1 MVYFRPFIDEKLKR
15 RISMSHSIDD
25 KLRCLREFF
34 LVEMSQYELICP
46 NRISMSHSIEFESKL
61 IESNL
66 F

>member
-1 MVYFRPFIDEKLKR
+1 
-15 RISMSHSIDD
+15 MSHSIDD